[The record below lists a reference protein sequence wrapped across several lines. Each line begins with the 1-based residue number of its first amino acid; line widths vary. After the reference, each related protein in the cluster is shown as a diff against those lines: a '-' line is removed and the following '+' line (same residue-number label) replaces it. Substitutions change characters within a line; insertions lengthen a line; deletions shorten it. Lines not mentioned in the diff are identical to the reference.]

1 MTHPKKPALEGV
13 LEDENVH
20 QNGFLVNISQA
31 DLPRNEGQAPVN
43 LGNKKPRQTAG
54 PILIRATGAP
64 PNAPVAKPNTPATE
78 VLSHEFYS

>member
-13 LEDENVH
+13 FESEKVAKKAVFGD
-20 QNGFLVNISQA
+20 FSQA

-43 LGNKKPRQTAG
+43 LGNKKPRQSPG
-54 PILIRATGAP
+54 SMLIRAAGKP
-64 PNAPVAKPNTPATE
+64 YQAPVAEPNTPHYE

>member
-43 LGNKKPRQTAG
+43 LGNKKPRQSPG
-54 PILIRATGAP
+54 SMLFDATGAL
-64 PNAPVAKPNTPATE
+64 NDAPVAEPTTPRDG
-78 VLSHEFYS
+78 VISDEFCC

>member
-1 MTHPKKPALEGV
+1 MTHTKKPALEGV

-43 LGNKKPRQTAG
+43 LGNKKPRQSPGSMLFDAAG
-54 PILIRATGAP
+54 KPYQ
-64 PNAPVAKPNTPATE
+64 APVAEPNTPHYE